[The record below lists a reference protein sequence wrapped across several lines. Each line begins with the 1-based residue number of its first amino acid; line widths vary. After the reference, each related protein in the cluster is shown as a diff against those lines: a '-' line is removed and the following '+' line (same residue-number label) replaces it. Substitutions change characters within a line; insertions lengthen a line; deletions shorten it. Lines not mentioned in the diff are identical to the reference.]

1 MSDIAFIAPYRGL
14 AELAERVAGGQIDIR
29 TGRIKVGVRLA
40 KDAVARGAKIVIS
53 RGITAWLIGGSQLGV
68 PVIDIPITG
77 YDLLRGYFQARR
89 LGQPVGILDVPE
101 VLSGVSTLEEIL
113 GEGIIKVPL
122 LNQAQVEQGIIK
134 LKELGARVVMGKIAM
149 AKLAEKRGM
158 RGVIIESGEE
168 AVRQA
173 LAEARRMLEFMKI
186 DRQSA
191 ERIKAIVDCSYDGVI
206 AVDSEGAITVFN
218 AVAERITGISA
229 LQAIGRDAASLF
241 PASRV
246 NVVLETGQNAL
257 GAIHE
262 LGAAR
267 VAANYVPVLVD
278 GKVQG
283 AVLTFQEVGE
293 VQETERKIRV
303 QGAAKGHVA
312 KYGFSDITGSSAI
325 LEQTLEKAKKFA
337 AVSSTVLIQ
346 GETGVGKERLASAIH
361 RASEYR
367 RGPFVAVNC
376 AALPES
382 LLESELFGYV
392 EGAFTGARKGGK
404 PGLFELAHG
413 GSIFLDEISEMS
425 ERLQARVLRVIQEHE
440 VMRLGDDRVIPVD
453 VRVIAATNKD
463 LWELVKARRFRP
475 DLYYRLNV
483 LNIVLPPLRQRKED
497 IPGLADSFV
506 RSFARRFR
514 KVIYGLAQEALQAL
528 LDYDWPGNIR
538 ELQNV
543 IERACI
549 LTDSP
554 VISRGLTV
562 ECMRTVFLG
571 ETPSSA
577 GAEAREK
584 ARRTR
589 GKSVDK
595 AAILEVLAKTGQ
607 NRTEAAK
614 LLGIGRTTLW
624 RKLKN

>member
-1 MSDIAFIAPYRGL
+1 MAEIAFIAPYKGL

-40 KDAVARGAKIVIS
+40 KDAVAKGAKVVIS
-53 RGITAWLIGGSQLGV
+53 RGITAWLIGGSGLGV
-68 PVIDIPITG
+68 PVIDVPITG
-77 YDLLRGYFQARR
+77 YDLLRGYFQARKI
-89 LGQPVGILDVPE
+89 GHPVGILDVPE
-101 VLSGVSTLEEIL
+101 VLSGVSTLEDIL
-113 GEGIIKVPL
+113 GERIIQVPL
-122 LNQAQVEQGIIK
+122 LNQAQVEQGIVR
-134 LKELGARVVMGKIAM
+134 LKELGAKVVMGKIAM

-158 RGVIIESGEE
+158 RGIIIESGEE

-173 LAEARRMLEFMKI
+173 LAEARRMLDFMKI

-206 AVDSEGAITVFN
+206 AVDSEGMITVFN
-218 AVAERITGISA
+218 SVAERITGIRAS
-229 LQAIGRDAASLF
+229 QAIGRNAAVLF
-241 PASRV
+241 PDSRV
-246 NVVLETGQNAL
+246 NVVLENGQNAL

-267 VAANYVPVLVD
+267 VAANYVPVMVD

-303 QGAAKGHVA
+303 QSAAKGHVA
-312 KYGFSDITGSSAI
+312 KYSFGDITGSSVI
-325 LEQTLEKAKKFA
+325 LAQTLEKAKKFA
-337 AVSSTVLIQ
+337 AVGSTVLIQ
-346 GETGVGKERLASAIH
+346 GETGVGKEMLASAIH
-361 RASEYR
+361 RASDYR

-463 LWELVKARRFRP
+463 LWELVKARQFRP

-483 LNIVLPPLRQRKED
+483 LNIAMPPLRQRKED
-497 IPGLADSFV
+497 IPVLADSFV
-506 RSFARRFR
+506 RDFARRFR
-514 KVIYGLAQEALQAL
+514 KTIAGLEQEAVQAL
-528 LDYDWPGNIR
+528 LDHDWPGNIR

-549 LTDSP
+549 LTDTP
-554 VISRGLTV
+554 IISRALITQ
-562 ECMRTVFLG
+562 CMGAAVPEEG
-571 ETPSSA
+571 EQSRGTK
-577 GAEAREK
+577 GTETRRGRK
-584 ARRTR
+584 RRTIDR
-589 GKSVDK
+589 
-595 AAILEVLAKTGQ
+595 AAILDALAKTGQ

-624 RKLKN
+624 RKLK